1 MKLGIFRAN
10 LGLNNDKIILG
21 ISRGKLWAKLGTEHS

>member
-21 ISRGKLWAKLGTEHS
+21 ISRGKSWVKLWTEYS